1 VLVGV
6 RISDALDRGRLQQH
20 SLRRL
25 VHRRLHRSRL
35 IRRENLECRLSCL
48 FIDVLEIGKLVDL
61 GDVCDCQGDV
71 GRELDVVF

>member
-6 RISDALDRGRLQQH
+6 RIRDTLDRRRLQQH

-25 VHRRLHRSRL
+25 VHRSLHRSRL
-35 IRRENLECRLSCL
+35 IRRENLQRRLSCL
-48 FIDVLEIGKLVDL
+48 FIHILEVGKLVDL
-61 GDVCDCQGDV
+61 GDVCDCEGDV